1 MFSFFADT
9 HLEKFREDRSNN
21 NVDSKYAVLRATQTH
36 IAAGQRTNQDYSAVN
51 FPYATLKVMAHGTVW
66 GKKDSLKRQREK
78 KGKNH
83 VGSGKFHCKY
93 PMVLQHTLQRRDF
106 ILTKRC
112 TPSVQ
117 KMSFFNKRCF
127 II

>member
-1 MFSFFADT
+1 
-9 HLEKFREDRSNN
+9 
-21 NVDSKYAVLRATQTH
+21 
-36 IAAGQRTNQDYSAVN
+36 
-51 FPYATLKVMAHGTVW
+51 MALFGA
-66 GKKDSLKRQREK
+66 KKDSLKRQISNILVEINVK
-78 KGKNH
+78 KGLKKH

-117 KMSFFNKRCF
+117 KNEFLQ
-127 II
+127 